1 MACMAHKSAL
11 DLVISQMIPV
21 DPEGE
26 QPAYF
31 RSARSIQTSEDLI
44 QLQQCVAGKM
54 GDNYDD
60 RAAVRQAF
68 SSASNE
74 CS

>member
-1 MACMAHKSAL
+1 MAHKSAV

-26 QPAYF
+26 QPTYF
-31 RSARSIQTSEDLI
+31 RSSNTIQTSEDLI
-44 QLQQCVAGKM
+44 ALQQCVASEMQGKSF
-54 GDNYDD
+54 DD
-60 RAAVRQAF
+60 RAAAREAF
-68 SSASNE
+68 ASAASS